1 MRVNGYAWTLFLIPF
16 FADVI
21 ILSGSKYDI
30 NFTLLVIAVSA
41 SLVGSTAYATKKN
54 EEASLRIKNVVSIY
68 SMGFFLSYLMYELAM
83 YYQSMSIA
91 GAGSAIV
98 SYFSLEVIIL
108 IGTVIKGLP
117 NVVLRIIE
125 SWGKK

>member
-21 ILSGSKYDI
+21 ILSGSKYDV

-98 SYFSLEVIIL
+98 SYFSIEVIIL
-108 IGTVIKGLP
+108 ISTVIRGLP
-117 NVVLRIIE
+117 NVILRIIE